1 MTFIIRYWNNDFAL
15 PMIKKLFLALCGFF
29 MIAALFSCNDDNLL
43 GSSVQPDKD
52 KRDVIYSTFSVNTKT
67 VLVDSIYL
75 RNSEALLGEF
85 TDPIFGTTKSDYM
98 TQLYSARN
106 FSFPDDVNQID
117 SAFIFFYYSKW
128 FGDST
133 DVHHVKIYELNKPL
147 DNLSYYDSNTNPDDY
162 IDWSNPILIGQGAF
176 TTGDLYTTDS
186 VKALTTYSPAI
197 RIPIS
202 LSLGN
207 QFLKD
212 FRTNPD
218 NFTTPENF
226 QKYFNG
232 IYITTDYGNGS
243 ILYIT
248 HSEIGFCY
256 DTWKYSKTTNLRDSF
271 VVGASYFPATKE
283 VKQIN
288 RTEHIDLQ
296 QYLDPLT
303 NDSLNYIFAPGGLL
317 TQVTIPDSLFTKG
330 KGILSGKT
338 ISSMRLKVTAVDA
351 DLDNPWT
358 YAMKPP
364 EALLLINADS
374 TQSFFKK
381 FELADG
387 LNSFIAKYDSTNLD
401 YSFDLSYYA
410 QKMVREND
418 SVGSTSLSPFTRML
432 MIPVSIVTNSSS
444 TNVYL
449 ENLITPASVKIRSGK
464 NTYQPMK
471 LEVIYSKESD

>member
-1 MTFIIRYWNNDFAL
+1 MTKN
-15 PMIKKLFLALCGFF
+15 LFLALCGFF
-29 MIAALFSCNDDNLL
+29 VIAAFFSCNDDDLL
-43 GSSVQPDKD
+43 GSSVQPGKD

-67 VLVDSIYL
+67 VLVDSVYL

-85 TDPIFGTTKSDYM
+85 TDPLFGTTKSDYM
-98 TQLYSARN
+98 AQLYCARD

-117 SAFIFFYYSKW
+117 SAYIFFSYSKW

-133 DVHHVKIYELNKPL
+133 DVHHVKVYELNKPL
-147 DNLSYYDSNTNPDDY
+147 DYQSYSYSNTSPDNY
-162 IDWSNPILIGQGAF
+162 IDWSNPLLIGQGTF

-186 VKALTTYSPAI
+186 VKGLSSYSPEI

-207 QFLKD
+207 RFLKD
-212 FRTNPD
+212 SRTNPD
-218 NFTTPENF
+218 KFATPENF

-232 IYITTDYGNGS
+232 IYVTTDYGNGS
-243 ILYIT
+243 ILYISSST
-248 HSEIGFCY
+248 LGFCY
-256 DTWKYSKTTNLRDSF
+256 DTWKYSYTTNLRDSF
-271 VVGASYFPATKE
+271 VIGTSYFPVTKE

-288 RTEHIDLQ
+288 RTEHVDLQ
-296 QYLDPLT
+296 QYLNPLT
-303 NDSLNYIFAPGGLL
+303 NDSLNYIFAPGGLF
-317 TQVTIPDSLFTKG
+317 TQVTIPDSLFTKN

-351 DLDNPWT
+351 DLDHPWK

-374 TQSFFKK
+374 AQSFFKK
-381 FELADG
+381 FEIADG
-387 LNSFIAKYDSTNLD
+387 LNSFTAKYDSTNLD
-401 YSFDLSYYA
+401 YSFDMSYYA

-432 MIPVSIVTNSSS
+432 IIPVSIVTNSSS

-471 LEVIYSKESD
+471 LEVIYSKESG